1 MRAFAALALI
11 AVSSV
16 ADAAS
21 VARVGSLDDIRQGG
35 VLRICIVPNYAGI
48 SLRDPR
54 TGQLGGF
61 DIDMS
66 KRLAAQLRARAQYV
80 ETDYVAFPE
89 DLNAGRCH
97 IAMMGIWVTRTRAER
112 ADFSQPYFSSDA
124 FAITARGNR
133 RLKSWDDVN
142 RPQTLLAVV
151 NSAELL
157 LRARQIVPNATIAP
171 LTPLRQSGRES
182 PAAEVMAGR
191 ADVFLVDRVMAK
203 AYQRGN
209 TWARV
214 ISPPQR
220 IALTEIAYAVP
231 KGDAAWLN
239 TVNDFIARSRADG
252 SLLALATQHG
262 FEASVR
268 TD

>member
-1 MRAFAALALI
+1 MRALAALALI
-11 AVSSV
+11 AASSL
-16 ADAAS
+16 AHAPAHAA
-21 VARVGSLDDIRQGG
+21 SLDDIRQSG
-35 VLRICIVPNYAGI
+35 VLKVCIVPNYAGI

-66 KRLAAQLRARAQYV
+66 KRLAAQMRARAQYV

-89 DLNAGRCH
+89 DLSAGRCH
-97 IAMMGIWVTRTRAER
+97 IAMMGIWVTRSRAQR

-133 RLKSWDDVN
+133 RLQSWDDVN
-142 RPQTLLAVV
+142 RPQTLMAVV
-151 NSAELL
+151 NSPELL
-157 LRARQIVPNATIAP
+157 FRARQIVPNATIAP

-203 AYQRGN
+203 GYERGH

-231 KGDAAWLN
+231 KGDAEWLS
-239 TVNDFIARSRADG
+239 TVNDFIARSREDG
-252 SLLALATQHG
+252 SLLALARQHG

>member
-1 MRAFAALALI
+1 MRALAALVLI
-11 AVSSV
+11 AASSL
-16 ADAAS
+16 ADAA
-21 VARVGSLDDIRQGG
+21 SLDDIRRSG
-35 VLRICIVPNYAGI
+35 VLKVCIVPNYAGI

-66 KRLAAQLRARAQYV
+66 KRLASHLGARAQYV
-80 ETDYVAFPE
+80 ETDYVAFADE
-89 DLNAGRCH
+89 LNAGRCH
-97 IAMMGIWVTRTRAER
+97 IAMMGIWVTRNRAQR
-112 ADFSQPYFSSDA
+112 TDFSQPYFSSDA

-133 RLKSWDDVN
+133 RLQSWDDVN

-157 LRARQIVPNATIAP
+157 LRAREIVPKATIAP

-203 AYQRGN
+203 AYQSGH

-214 ISPPQR
+214 ISPPER

-231 KGDAAWLN
+231 KGDATWLRA
-239 TVNDFIARSRADG
+239 VNDFIDRSRADG
-252 SLLALATQHG
+252 SLLELAKQHG

-268 TD
+268 LGAK

>member
-1 MRAFAALALI
+1 MRALAALALI
-11 AVSSV
+11 AASSV
-16 ADAAS
+16 TDAA
-21 VARVGSLDDIRQGG
+21 SLDDIRRGG
-35 VLRICIVPNYAGI
+35 VLKVCIVPNYAGI

-66 KRLAAQLRARAQYV
+66 KRLAAQLGVRAQYV
-80 ETDYVAFPE
+80 ETDYVAFADE
-89 DLNAGRCH
+89 LSAGHCH
-97 IAMMGIWVTRTRAER
+97 IAMMGIWVTRNRAQR
-112 ADFSQPYFSSDA
+112 ADFSEPYFSSDA
-124 FAITARGNR
+124 FAVTARGNR
-133 RLKSWDDVN
+133 RLRTWDDVN
-142 RPQTLLAVV
+142 RPQTLLAVI

-157 LRARQIVPNATIAP
+157 SRAREIVPNATIAP
-171 LTPLRQSGRES
+171 LTPIRPSGRES

-203 AYQRGN
+203 AYERGH

-220 IALTEIAYAVP
+220 ISLTEIAYAVP
-231 KGDAAWLN
+231 KGDADWLR

-252 SLLALATQHG
+252 SLLSLATQHG

-268 TD
+268 LD